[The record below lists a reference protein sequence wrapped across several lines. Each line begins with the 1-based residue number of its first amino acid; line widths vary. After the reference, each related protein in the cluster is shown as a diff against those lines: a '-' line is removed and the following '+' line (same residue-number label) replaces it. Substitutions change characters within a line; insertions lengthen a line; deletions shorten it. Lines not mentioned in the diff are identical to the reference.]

1 MGEDQRQED
10 QVRHG
15 INVSEEQRDFK
26 LKKKKK
32 RAVEEQIR

>member
-26 LKKKKK
+26 LKKKK